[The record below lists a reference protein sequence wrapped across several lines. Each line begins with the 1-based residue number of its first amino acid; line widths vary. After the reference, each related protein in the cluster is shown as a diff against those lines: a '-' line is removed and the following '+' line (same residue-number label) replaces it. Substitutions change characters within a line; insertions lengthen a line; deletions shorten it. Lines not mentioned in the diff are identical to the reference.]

1 MLSDRYISDRFLP
14 DKAIDLIDE
23 AASRVRIRTFA
34 APPDM
39 KEKEKRVAE
48 LDEETRQAV
57 KDENFEKAADLRDQK
72 KRLLK
77 EMEDARRDW
86 ELKREE
92 RVETVGEEEVAEIVS
107 LWTGIPVT
115 RMTEDEATR
124 LMHMEEI
131 LHKRVVGQDE
141 AIKAVARAVRRA
153 RAGLKDPNTLCR
165 TAIFRYFRYSR
176 ASSVTIIQDGRMHPS
191 VATNAPGIPAI
202 LIPTKVAELTAI
214 GPGVICEMVIRSVNS
229 LIVSHPCCVTIC
241 S

>member
-1 MLSDRYISDRFLP
+1 M
-14 DKAIDLIDE
+14 
-23 AASRVRIRTFA
+23 
-34 APPDM
+34 
-39 KEKEKRVAE
+39 AE

-153 RAGLKDPNTLCR
+153 RAGLKDPNRPIGSFIFLGHTGVGKTELCK
-165 TAIFRYFRYSR
+165 ALGEALFS
-176 ASSVTIIQDGRMHPS
+176 D
-191 VATNAPGIPAI
+191 
-202 LIPTKVAELTAI
+202 ED
-214 GPGVICEMVIRSVNS
+214 S
-229 LIVSHPCCVTIC
+229 LIRIDMSEYMEK
-241 S
+241 